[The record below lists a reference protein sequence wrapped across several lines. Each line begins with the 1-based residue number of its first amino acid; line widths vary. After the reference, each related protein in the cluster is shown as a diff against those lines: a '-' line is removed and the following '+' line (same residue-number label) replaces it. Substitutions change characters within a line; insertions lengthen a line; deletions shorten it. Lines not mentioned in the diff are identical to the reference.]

1 MVSQS
6 LTTAQSST
14 NHHKEQKRNGLKTSA
29 KHSGLIFIHQK
40 KKKKEVVQRAAGS
53 PSWALEA
60 PGEPGSVQ
68 AREQGLALQALWGLL
83 ISISQVRWL
92 VWLRLLQHLLTMVSQ
107 NARSQPKLRQHWESK
122 LLSSPMGLIHRMTP
136 PTEHRHFVKGGFPAS
151 QYAPPSPSP
160 ALNLNVRDQG
170 KGLAKR
176 RRDHCPIS

>member
-40 KKKKEVVQRAAGS
+40 KKKKEEVQRAAGS

-92 VWLRLLQHLLTMVSQ
+92 VWLRLLQHLLWSVRMQEASQ
-107 NARSQPKLRQHWESK
+107 NSGNTGSQSCSRHQWAWSTGWPLPQNTAILLRGDFLH
-122 LLSSPMGLIHRMTP
+122 LSTHHHHHHQS
-136 PTEHRHFVKGGFPAS
+136 
-151 QYAPPSPSP
+151 
-160 ALNLNVRDQG
+160 
-170 KGLAKR
+170 
-176 RRDHCPIS
+176 